1 MDRIE
6 GLILAAGKSSRMYPG
21 HKMILDL
28 DGKPMIQRT
37 IESLSPFCGRIFIVV
52 GYHAD
57 HIREFIPI
65 QDNIIVVFNPDY
77 EAGML
82 TSLKAGLRRTS
93 ADRVLFLPGDCPFV
107 PSRVFAKLLDTESD
121 LIVPVFDQKPGHPVL
136 FSKSSRQ
143 RLLENDEVHSLA
155 EFCAQTDT
163 FYVEV
168 GDPEILWDI
177 DTPDDLTVAKARFAN
192 QERR

>member
-1 MDRIE
+1 
-6 GLILAAGKSSRMYPG
+6 
-21 HKMILDL
+21 
-28 DGKPMIQRT
+28 
-37 IESLSPFCGRIFIVV
+37 
-52 GYHAD
+52 
-57 HIREFIPI
+57 
-65 QDNIIVVFNPDY
+65 
-77 EAGML
+77 
-82 TSLKAGLRRTS
+82 
-93 ADRVLFLPGDCPFV
+93 
-107 PSRVFAKLLDTESD
+107 LDTEGD
-121 LIVPVFDQKPGHPVL
+121 LIVPVFAQKPGHPVL